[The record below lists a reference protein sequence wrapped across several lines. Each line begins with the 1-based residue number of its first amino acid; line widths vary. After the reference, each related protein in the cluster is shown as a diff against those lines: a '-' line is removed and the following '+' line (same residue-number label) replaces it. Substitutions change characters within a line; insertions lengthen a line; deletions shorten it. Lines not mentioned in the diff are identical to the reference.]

1 MNTRNLHVSNKPT
14 IHTNHSARYPFNIR
28 HTIRQSKVVL
38 QDQYRNRYNDL
49 ANASY
54 THKSNNLLSK
64 PATYHRKL
72 MLGQ

>member
-1 MNTRNLHVSNKPT
+1 MNTRNLHVSRRST
-14 IHTNHSARYPFNIR
+14 SLADHSTRYPFNIR

-38 QDQYRNRYNDL
+38 QDQYRNRHNDL
-49 ANASY
+49 NYASY

-72 MLGQ
+72 MLSQ